1 MKYRQRGQCI
11 FFFTMKA
18 HLQFRFDQ
26 FPEHLS
32 EILLNLFSSKGLCD
46 VRLIGEDDI
55 PVEAHKVILSAFSRV
70 LKHLIKEE
78 YEPVM
83 DIKIRGMNNNDIKKI
98 IQFMYLG
105 KVSVA
110 HAGVDKFLRTAKS
123 FLILASLVIGAKL
136 D

>member
-1 MKYRQRGQCI
+1 MNEIQARMWLVQV
-11 FFFTMKA
+11 FFNMKA

-32 EILLNLFSSKGLCD
+32 EILLNLFSSKGICD

-55 PVEAHKVILSAFSRV
+55 PVEAHKVIFSAFSRV

-83 DIKIRGMNNNDIKKI
+83 DIKIRGMNNNDMKKI
-98 IQFMYLG
+98 NCWYFQHSL
-105 KVSVA
+105 SVA
-110 HAGVDKFLRTAKS
+110 VCAQDM
-123 FLILASLVIGAKL
+123 
-136 D
+136 